1 MDRVHQSMADRGRA
15 EQVRGRR
22 RPPAAAALRGG
33 AMGATR
39 GYAGMANRGTRAQTE
54 GGAALRPTRGSRCAL
69 GLWPRM
75 AGARCPR
82 DSGGGGFR

>member
-1 MDRVHQSMADRGRA
+1 VDRVHRSMVDRGRA
-15 EQVRGRR
+15 EQARGRR
-22 RPPAAAALRGG
+22 RRPAAAALRDG

-39 GYAGMANRGTRAQTE
+39 DYAGMANRGTRGRTE
-54 GGAALRPTRGSRCAL
+54 GEAALRATRGSRCAL

-82 DSGGGGFR
+82 DGGGGGLR